1 MTCEGASQLGKDV
14 RMQTRI
20 LMTAVLAVI
29 CVSGCSQNN
38 QAVPS
43 GAATAT
49 SDPAAVA
56 QAPTASSARQPAS
69 SSDADAIR
77 SAIEVH
83 LRNDHGINMS
93 VMDMS
98 IDSVSVNGDQ
108 AQANAAFHL
117 KQGGTGMTMTYFLE
131 RHANGWLVMRN
142 QPAGGQF
149 VHPPMDKIH
158 SPMSAGATTPPA
170 SASGMPD
177 LTDFLKNHSTSGSN

>member
-1 MTCEGASQLGKDV
+1 MTGEGTSHTGKDV
-14 RMQTRI
+14 RMNTRI
-20 LMTAVLAVI
+20 VMTALLAAVCI
-29 CVSGCSQNN
+29 GGCSQNN
-38 QAVPS
+38 QAAPT

-56 QAPTASSARQPAS
+56 QAPTASVAAQPAS

-77 SAIEVH
+77 SAIEDH

-93 VMDMS
+93 VMDMTV
-98 IDSVSVNGDQ
+98 DSVSVNGDQ

-117 KQGGTGMTMTYFLE
+117 KQGGTAMTMTYFLE
-131 RHANGWLVMRN
+131 RHANGWLVTRN

-158 SPMSAGATTPPA
+158 SPMSGGATPPA

-177 LTDFLKNHSTSGSN
+177 VTDFLKNHSTSGSN

>member
-1 MTCEGASQLGKDV
+1 MTREGASHTGKDV
-14 RMQTRI
+14 RMNTHV
-20 LMTAVLAVI
+20 LMNAVLAAI
-29 CVSGCSQNN
+29 CIGGCSQNN
-38 QAVPS
+38 Q
-43 GAATAT
+43 TAT
-49 SDPAAVA
+49 SGTPAATHDPAAVA
-56 QAPTASSARQPAS
+56 QAPSASSAEQPAS

-77 SAIEVH
+77 SAIEDH

-158 SPMSAGATTPPA
+158 SPMSGVATTPPA

-177 LTDFLKNHSTSGSN
+177 VTDFLKNHSTSGSN